1 MLLKAR
7 ILLERATRWLL
18 RHRRRPLGIPA
29 TIARFEPGAA
39 ALADAVPDLLGP
51 SERQAARAYGASLV
65 AAGVPTSLAERV
77 AHLEARVPSLD
88 IVEIA
93 ETEGLDL
100 VSVADVYFS
109 LGARLELQWL
119 RERIVALS
127 RDTLWAAMAR
137 AALRDDVYS
146 EQAALTAEVL
156 NAGSREAT
164 AQQRVETWLNE
175 NEGAVGRTLQLLA
188 DIRTGGALDLA
199 RLNVAV
205 REIRNLI
212 HSSGS
217 PEPTPQQ
224 AAEPD
229 AQPAASPA
237 AAETA

>member
-1 MLLKAR
+1 M
-7 ILLERATRWLL
+7 
-18 RHRRRPLGIPA
+18 PA
-29 TIARFEPGAA
+29 A
-39 ALADAVPDLLGP
+39 
-51 SERQAARAYGASLV
+51 
-65 AAGVPTSLAERV
+65 LAERV
-77 AHLEARVPSLD
+77 AHLEALVPALD
-88 IVEIA
+88 IVEVA
-93 ETEGLDL
+93 NAEGLDL
-100 VSVADVYFS
+100 VSVADVYYS

-127 RDTLWAAMAR
+127 RDTRWAAMAR

-156 NAGSREAT
+156 NAGAREAT
-164 AQQRVETWLNE
+164 AQQRVETWLAANA
-175 NEGAVGRTLQLLA
+175 GAVERTLQLLA

-217 PEPTPQQ
+217 PEPTP
-224 AAEPD
+224 APTAEPD
-229 AQPAASPA
+229 AEPAAEPA